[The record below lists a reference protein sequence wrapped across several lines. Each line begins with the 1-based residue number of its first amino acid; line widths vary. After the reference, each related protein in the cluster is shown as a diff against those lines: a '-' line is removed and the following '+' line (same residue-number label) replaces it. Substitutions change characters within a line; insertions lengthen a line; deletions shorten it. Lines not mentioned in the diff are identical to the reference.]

1 MTEKSSVRLVR
12 IPRVVFAITLMFA
25 MVLTAFAPQVAGA
38 QDPTETDANVRI
50 VHASPDAPA
59 VDVIIDGAVV
69 ASDLSFGEV
78 TDFMSVS
85 PSSHQ
90 IQVVPA
96 GSDAAS
102 AVIDT
107 EFDPDSGKGYII
119 AAAGLLAD
127 IEAKVYD
134 VDMDNLDSNQSR
146 LRAINLSPADG
157 TMDVYQTGGDELF
170 GDIGF
175 GDSSDYEDIDA
186 GSYDLEVRP
195 HDQATVAVS
204 LPGFQVAA
212 GSAYALLILGLAS
225 DNSLQVLPLSTA
237 VETHCS
243 TVLGVGSPD
252 DACVRVAHASP
263 DAPPI
268 DVYVN
273 DSLIVEGLEFG
284 NSTDFIALPEGDDRE
299 VKIVPSGSPIDNAV
313 FDTNVDLVSGHAY
326 ELIAVDM
333 IEDID
338 AMWEDVDLSP
348 LPQDQSRVR
357 VVHASP
363 DVDGIDVV
371 VTDGPDLFNGVNFK
385 DATDYQTLD
394 ATTYDIQVKQGDDV
408 LIRVT
413 DLVVEPNTVYDLVAM
428 GRADDGSL
436 KLVAL
441 TAPAAASAGPGDAA
455 ASPAAT
461 PIVLEEESPEV
472 LGTPAG

>member
-1 MTEKSSVRLVR
+1 MTEKSSIRIVRV
-12 IPRVVFAITLMFA
+12 PRVIFAIALLFG
-25 MVLTAFAPQVAGA
+25 MVLTAIVPQVAGA
-38 QDPTETDANVRI
+38 QDPTETDANIRI

-69 ASDLSFGEV
+69 AANMNFGDA
-78 TDFMSVS
+78 TDFMSIS
-85 PSSHQ
+85 PDKHQ
-90 IQVVPA
+90 LQVVPA
-96 GSDAAS
+96 GSEAAS

-107 EFDPDSGKGYII
+107 EFDPDGGQGYII

-127 IEAKVYD
+127 IEAKVYEA
-134 VDMDNLDSNQSR
+134 DMGNLDSDQSR

-157 TMDVYQTGGDELF
+157 TFDVFQTGGDELF
-170 GDIGF
+170 NDVDF
-175 GDSSDYEDIDA
+175 GEASDYQDVDA
-186 GSYDLEVRP
+186 ATYDLEVRP

-204 LPGFQVAA
+204 IPGFDVAA

-225 DNSLQVLPLSTA
+225 DNSLQVLPLATA

-243 TVLGVGSPD
+243 RVLGIGTPD
-252 DACVRVAHASP
+252 DACLRVAHASP

-284 NSTDFIALPEGDDRE
+284 ASTDFIALPEGDDRE

-313 FDTNVDLVSGHAY
+313 FDTNIDLISGHAY

-333 IEDID
+333 VENID

-348 LPQDQSRVR
+348 LPQGQSRVR
-357 VVHASP
+357 VIHAAP

-371 VTDGPDLFNGVNFK
+371 VTDGPDLFGGVNFK
-385 DATDYQTLD
+385 DATDYVTLD
-394 ATTYDIQVKQGDDV
+394 GTTYDIQVKQGDNV

-413 DLVVEPNTVYDLVAM
+413 DLVVEPNTVYDIVAI
-428 GRADDGSL
+428 GRSDDGSL
-436 KLVAL
+436 QLVAL
-441 TAPAAASAGPGDAA
+441 TAPAAASAGPVN
-455 ASPAAT
+455 AAT
-461 PIVLEEESPEV
+461 DPGATPELLQEETPEV
-472 LGTPAG
+472 IGTPAG

>member
-1 MTEKSSVRLVR
+1 MTKTPALA
-12 IPRVVFAITLMFA
+12 RVSLRRFGVAIALLLSLT
-25 MVLTAFAPQVAGA
+25 LTAFGPQMTGA
-38 QDPTETDANVRI
+38 QDPTETDANIRI

-69 ASDLSFGEV
+69 ASDLNFGEV
-78 TDFMSVS
+78 TDFMSIS
-85 PSSHQ
+85 PDSHQ

-107 EFDPDSGKGYII
+107 EFDPEGGQGYII

-170 GDIGF
+170 NDVDF
-175 GDSSDYEDIDA
+175 GEASDYQDLDA
-186 GSYDLEVRP
+186 GTYDLEVRP

-204 LPGFQVAA
+204 IPGFEVAA
-212 GSAYALLILGLAS
+212 GNAYALLILGLAS
-225 DNSLQVLPLSTA
+225 DESLQVLPLATA

-243 TVLGVGSPD
+243 TVLGIGTPD

-284 NSTDFIALPEGDDRE
+284 SSTDFIALPEGDDRE
-299 VKIVPSGSPIDNAV
+299 VKIVPSGSPIDNSV
-313 FDTNVDLVSGHAY
+313 FDTNVDLISGHAY

-357 VVHASP
+357 VIHASP

-371 VTDGPDLFNGVNFK
+371 VTDGPDLFGGVDFK
-385 DATDYQTLD
+385 DATDYVTLD

-413 DLVVEPNTVYDLVAM
+413 DLVVEPNTVYDLVAI
-428 GRADDGSL
+428 GRADDGSVQ
-436 KLVAL
+436 LVAL
-441 TAPAAASAGPGDAA
+441 TAPAATSVGPGDAD
-455 ASPAAT
+455 ASPEAT
-461 PIVLEEESPEV
+461 PNLLEEETPEV

>member
-1 MTEKSSVRLVR
+1 MIKSPALAR
-12 IPRVVFAITLMFA
+12 ISLRRFGVAIALLLSLT
-25 MVLTAFAPQVAGA
+25 LTAAVPQMAGA
-38 QDPTETDANVRI
+38 QDPTETDANIRI

-69 ASDLSFGEV
+69 AANLKFGEA

-85 PSSHQ
+85 PNKHQ

-96 GSDAAS
+96 GADAAS

-107 EFDPDSGKGYII
+107 EFDPDSGQGYII

-127 IEAKVYD
+127 IEAKVYKA
-134 VDMDNLDSNQSR
+134 DMSNLDSNQSR

-157 TMDVYQTGGDELF
+157 SMDVYQTGGDELF
-170 GDIGF
+170 NDISF
-175 GDSSDYEDIDA
+175 GDASDYTDVDA

-204 LPGFQVAA
+204 LPGFKVAA

-225 DNSLQVLPLSTA
+225 DNSLQVLPLATA
-237 VETHCS
+237 IETHCS
-243 TVLGVGSPD
+243 TVLGIGTPD
-252 DACVRVAHASP
+252 DACVRVMHASP
-263 DAPPI
+263 DAPAV

-284 NSTDFIALPEGDDRE
+284 ASTDFIALPQGDDRE
-299 VKIVPSGSPIDNAV
+299 VKIVPSGSPIDNSV
-313 FDTNVDLVSGHAY
+313 FDTKVDLVSGHAY

-333 IEDID
+333 VKDIN

-348 LPQDQSRVR
+348 LPQGQSRVR
-357 VVHASP
+357 VIHAAP

-371 VTDGPDLFNGVNFK
+371 VTDGPELFKGVDFK
-385 DATDYQTLD
+385 DATDYETLD
-394 ATTYDIQVKQGDDV
+394 AGTYDIQVKHGDDV

-413 DLVVEPNTVYDLVAM
+413 DLVVEPNTVYDIVAI
-428 GRADDGSL
+428 GRSDDGSL

-441 TAPAAASAGPGDAA
+441 TAPAAASAGQVDAA
-455 ASPAAT
+455 STPGAT
-461 PIVLEEESPEV
+461 PELLQEETPEV
-472 LGTPAG
+472 IGTPAG